1 MVLDRADV
9 DYRITPRQISVSYW
23 GQLKPEYRLEPN
35 SESLFDV
42 PKVEI
47 WTYVHTQSVLAES
60 ISLLEDAQR
69 LSVSTTR
76 HQRLPNLDLAL
87 SHKRKNLSNTASS
100 QYDDEFKNKETVISL
115 EMTYPIGNRQAK
127 SEYNVAVTEQKKVQQ
142 KHKET

>member
-115 EMTYPIGNRQAK
+115 E
-127 SEYNVAVTEQKKVQQ
+127 
-142 KHKET
+142 